1 MYYKDADMSRD
12 KEVGVKS
19 LLGYKLKKTQHA
31 LRLHMDEALRALDL
45 TTPQYAVLAQLELKP
60 GASNAAL
67 ARSAFITAQ
76 TMHGIV
82 SNLEKRHLVKRKSDP
97 QHGRILCT
105 ELTSK
110 GMQVVQQ
117 AHNIISKVEAIMTST
132 IAEDNKVLLEK
143 LLLEC
148 FNNLHTGRGN
158 PDSEDH

>member
-1 MYYKDADMSRD
+1 MYYKDTDMSSD
-12 KEVGVKS
+12 KEGGVKS

-82 SNLEKRHLVKRKSDP
+82 SNLEKRGLVQRKNDAS
-97 QHGRILCT
+97 HGRILCT
-105 ELTSK
+105 ELTDQGCK
-110 GMQVVQQ
+110 VVTQ
-117 AHNIISKVEAIMTST
+117 AHDMIRDVESRMLST
-132 IAEDNKVLLEK
+132 VSGEHKVLLEK
-143 LLLEC
+143 LLLDC
-148 FNNLHTGRGN
+148 FNNLQ
-158 PDSEDH
+158 

>member
-1 MYYKDADMSRD
+1 MSID
-12 KEVGVKS
+12 KEMGVTS

-82 SNLEKRHLVKRKSDP
+82 SNLEKRGLIQRKNDAS
-97 QHGRILCT
+97 HGRILCT
-105 ELTSK
+105 ELTSQ
-110 GMQVVQQ
+110 GQEVVTQ
-117 AHNIISKVEAIMTST
+117 AHNIISKVEASMTSSIT
-132 IAEDNKVLLEK
+132 EDNKVLLEK

-148 FNNLHTGRGN
+148 FNNLHTNRMA
-158 PDSEDH
+158 PDIEDQ

>member
-1 MYYKDADMSRD
+1 MSRD

-82 SNLEKRHLVKRKSDP
+82 SNLEKRNLVKRKRDT

-105 ELTSK
+105 ELTDQGVK
-110 GMQVVQQ
+110 VVQQ
-117 AHNIISKVEAIMTST
+117 AHNVISKVEASMMST
-132 IAEDNKVLLEK
+132 ITKDNKVLLEK

-148 FNNLHTGRGN
+148 FNNLHAHRMA
-158 PDSEDH
+158 PDIEDQ

>member
-1 MYYKDADMSRD
+1 MYCKGADMSID
-12 KEVGVKS
+12 KKGGVKS

-31 LRLHMDEALRALDL
+31 LRLHMDEALRTLDL

-82 SNLEKRHLVKRKSDP
+82 VNLEKRGLIQRKSDAS
-97 QHGRILCT
+97 HGRFLRT
-105 ELTSK
+105 ELTDQGHK
-110 GMQVVQQ
+110 VVAQ
-117 AHNIISKVEAIMTST
+117 AHDMIRAVESRMLATVSG
-132 IAEDNKVLLEK
+132 EHKVLLER

-148 FNNLHTGRGN
+148 FNNLQ
-158 PDSEDH
+158 

>member
-1 MYYKDADMSRD
+1 MHYKDTDMSID

-31 LRLHMDEALRALDL
+31 LRLHMDEALRAIDL
-45 TTPQYAVLAQLELKP
+45 TTPQYAVLSQLELNP

-82 SNLEKRHLVKRKSDP
+82 SNLEKRGLIQRKSDVS
-97 QHGRILCT
+97 HGRILCT
-105 ELTSK
+105 ELTDQGHKIVARAHDMIRAVESR
-110 GMQVVQQ
+110 MLATVNPEHQ
-117 AHNIISKVEAIMTST
+117 A
-132 IAEDNKVLLEK
+132 LLER

-148 FNNLHTGRGN
+148 FNNLQ
-158 PDSEDH
+158 

>member
-1 MYYKDADMSRD
+1 MSID
-12 KEVGVKS
+12 KEIGVKS

-31 LRLHMDEALRALDL
+31 LRLQMDEALKVLEL

-82 SNLEKRHLVKRKSDP
+82 SNLEKRGFVKRKNDVFN
-97 QHGRILCT
+97 GRILCT
-105 ELTSK
+105 ELTDQGHK
-110 GMQVVQQ
+110 ALDQ
-117 AHNIISKVEAIMTST
+117 AHDVIRTTESRMLATVSSEHKI
-132 IAEDNKVLLEK
+132 LLEK

-148 FNNLHTGRGN
+148 FNNLN
-158 PDSEDH
+158 NL

>member
-1 MYYKDADMSRD
+1 MYYKDTDMSID
-12 KEVGVKS
+12 KEGGVKS

-82 SNLEKRHLVKRKSDP
+82 SNLEKRGLIQRKSDAS
-97 QHGRILCT
+97 HGRILCT
-105 ELTSK
+105 ELTDQGHK
-110 GMQVVQQ
+110 IVAQ
-117 AHNIISKVEAIMTST
+117 AHNMIRAVEARMLST
-132 IAEDNKVLLEK
+132 VSGEHKVLLEK

-148 FNNLHTGRGN
+148 FNNLQ
-158 PDSEDH
+158 